1 MTNTQWLSPRRL
13 RGYFVDPFVSDIHEA
28 SKQLFLAVAAGDVRA
43 RCEGTIVD
51 PRRFR
56 PFAFD
61 DSDPF
66 ALPPDVELSV
76 NDAQQKWRG

>member
-1 MTNTQWLSPRRL
+1 MTNAQWLSPRRL
-13 RGYFVDPFVSDIHEA
+13 RGYFVDPVVPGIHEA
-28 SKQLFLAVAAGDVRA
+28 SRQLFLAVARGEVRA
-43 RCEGTIVD
+43 RCQGNIVD
-51 PRRFR
+51 PLRFR

-76 NDAQQKWRG
+76 DDAQQKWRD